1 MDDTEKFFIGQIA
14 RIQRTI
20 VSKDVEKWKFLTR
33 DFNVVYQSET
43 RFEQPLV
50 PGIVCEGLIAE
61 AIGKELTCHP
71 AVILKKEFVFL
82 NPVHIGDLLTVEIE
96 TIDVNQEMDWVTE
109 KVTCTNQSSFEV
121 VRGQVIFKILSK
133 ENGGMKNG
141 NDRCNL

>member
-1 MDDTEKFFIGQIA
+1 MDDAETFFIGQIA
-14 RIQRTI
+14 RIQRNI
-20 VSKDVEKWKFLTR
+20 ISEDVEKWKFLTW

-43 RFEQPLV
+43 WFELPLV

-61 AIGKELTCHP
+61 AMGKELTCHP

-109 KVTCTNQSSFEV
+109 KVTSINQSGVEV
-121 VRGQVIFKILSK
+121 VRGQVVLKILAK
-133 ENGGMKNG
+133 KMEE
-141 NDRCNL
+141 